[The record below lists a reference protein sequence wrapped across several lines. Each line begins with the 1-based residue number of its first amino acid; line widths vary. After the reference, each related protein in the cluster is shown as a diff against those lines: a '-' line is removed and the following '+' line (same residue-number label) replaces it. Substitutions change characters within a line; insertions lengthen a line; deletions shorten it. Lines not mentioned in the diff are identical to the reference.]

1 MQELSLGKLHR
12 RALELAQSCQV
23 SCLRHQACS
32 TDSSMQPSLL
42 QPSPL
47 QQQQQLLDGVSSSSQ
62 EEQLNDTLTAAVG
75 LTDAL
80 AAGYSELLA
89 AASGPRDL
97 LIPPAQQKLQPSAA
111 QRSVGNFQALCHYFA
126 HCPAPSEVDW
136 AEEIE
141 RLKRQQGMRAG
152 THQLALQQQQ
162 QHGGKEKEDP
172 LAAVC
177 TQEQQLWEAQ
187 AEACDM
193 AAEGPM
199 VAQSLQQSDV
209 EALALQAPSL
219 ALADPQVYWRWQ
231 QTLLGLHECDV
242 CGEYAAGQ
250 VGGWLCGACLH
261 PYRQVHGLF
270 LSCIT
275 SVQLIFLAAVG
286 SVMPGSKATKLV
298 GRSLTI
304 SWSCALSSCVV
315 A

>member
-47 QQQQQLLDGVSSSSQ
+47 QQQQQQLLDGVSSSSQ

-75 LTDAL
+75 LTDAV

-89 AASGPRDL
+89 AVSGPRDL

-152 THQLALQQQQ
+152 TYQLALQQQQQQQ

-172 LAAVC
+172 LTAVC
-177 TQEQQLWEAQ
+177 TQEQQ
-187 AEACDM
+187 
-193 AAEGPM
+193 
-199 VAQSLQQSDV
+199 S
-209 EALALQAPSL
+209 
-219 ALADPQVYWRWQ
+219 
-231 QTLLGLHECDV
+231 
-242 CGEYAAGQ
+242 
-250 VGGWLCGACLH
+250 
-261 PYRQVHGLF
+261 
-270 LSCIT
+270 
-275 SVQLIFLAAVG
+275 
-286 SVMPGSKATKLV
+286 
-298 GRSLTI
+298 
-304 SWSCALSSCVV
+304 
-315 A
+315 